1 MKEIFTRRSIRKYEK
16 KPVTDDQVK
25 QLLKAAMYAPSA
37 GNEQPWHFVVVRDRE
52 RLDEI
57 ARRHPFAGMLKEA
70 PLAIIPCCDTGIVK
84 YKGMFGSRV
93 LRRLFKICYCRQNI
107 WGWVA
112 VGVGLSPQIPG
123 GKGGKNIEST
133 PDIVPAAM
141 IAIGYPGEKVEA
153 PNRFIPERIHLEQ
166 W

>member
-1 MKEIFTRRSIRKYEK
+1 M
-16 KPVTDDQVK
+16 TDDQVK

-84 YKGMFGSRV
+84 YKGMFWIQGIAAAIQNMLLQAKHLGLGSCWCGVYPRKSLV
-93 LRRLFKICYCRQNI
+93 EKVEKILN
-107 WGWVA
+107 
-112 VGVGLSPQIPG
+112 LP
-123 GKGGKNIEST
+123 
-133 PDIVPAAM
+133 PDIVPAA
-141 IAIGYPGEKVEA
+141 IVAIGYPGEKVEA